1 MQNQGCCLASSVHGT
16 QDPARGT
23 EWGQSTRVMGNM
35 KERGQPHAREHHTPA
50 RPWLPWCQRTR
61 SSARTRTVLGLWTPG
76 GAPES
81 TLLSLPASALLPGAA
96 ACHSRNPTGSESDRL
111 PALPPT
117 SGVTLPP
124 RAPPLLHLQDKDT
137 TAPVSM
143 SHVHVSILTQIHQKQ
158 PHCVDGCNHSGKRS
172 GSVLES

>member
-1 MQNQGCCLASSVHGT
+1 M
-16 QDPARGT
+16 
-23 EWGQSTRVMGNM
+23 GQATKVMGNM
-35 KERGQPHAREHHTPA
+35 KERGQAQAREHHTPA
-50 RPWLPWCQRTR
+50 RPWLPRCQREDR
-61 SSARTRTVLGLWTPG
+61 RSARTRTVLGLWTPE
-76 GAPES
+76 GAPEAS
-81 TLLSLPASALLPGAA
+81 TLLFLPASALLPGAA

-124 RAPPLLHLQDKDT
+124 HAPQLPHLQDKTT

-143 SHVHVSILTQIHQKQ
+143 SHVRVSILTQIHQKQ
-158 PHCVDGCNHSGKRS
+158 PHCVDGYNDSGKRS